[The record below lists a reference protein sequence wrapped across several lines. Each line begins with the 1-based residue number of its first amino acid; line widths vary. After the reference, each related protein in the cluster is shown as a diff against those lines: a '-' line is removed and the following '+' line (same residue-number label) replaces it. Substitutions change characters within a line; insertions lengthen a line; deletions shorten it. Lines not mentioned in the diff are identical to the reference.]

1 MASAEVN
8 AADSFALPPG
18 AANVEDDVR
27 AWEAQERRAKWK
39 LMIVRVLLA
48 IVLLALWEYGTDRW
62 FDALWFS
69 SPLRIARHFLSW
81 AQDDLLS
88 HLVITLR
95 ETFIG
100 YTCGTLLGIATGTL
114 LARFAFLGKVLDP
127 FILALNGIPRIA
139 LAPLFIIWF
148 GIGEPS
154 KIVLAGLLAFFLCFY
169 ATLSGLRSVD
179 AAYISI
185 ARVMGATERQ
195 TFFKVVLPAASP
207 WIITAMKV
215 SVPFALVGAIVGEFM
230 AATAGLGLKIQLY
243 TAQFDTTGAV
253 TGVLVLMVVVVMFNT
268 ASTVWKHMSAL
279 APGNS
284 GTAGRSNAIDE
295 EKIAMT
301 ELRSNRSLVPPR
313 LRARNGVA
321 RDRRAGDRACARAD
335 QGEDHAAGRKPEL
348 HADLRRARQGLLQG
362 GRHRSRGGA
371 SHAATAR
378 MYRR

>member
-1 MASAEVN
+1 MATIDVN
-8 AADSFALPPG
+8 PRASVLPPG
-18 AANVEDDVR
+18 AANVEDDVK

-39 LMIVRVLLA
+39 LMVVRVLLA
-48 IVLLALWEYGTDRW
+48 IALLSLWEYGTDRW

-69 SPLRIARHFLSW
+69 SPLRIAHHFVQW
-81 AQDDLLS
+81 AQDDLFG
-88 HLVITLR
+88 HLAITLR
-95 ETFIG
+95 ETFTG

-114 LARFAFLGKVLDP
+114 LARFQFLGKVLDP

-179 AAYISI
+179 AAYIAI

-230 AATAGLGLKIQLY
+230 AATAGLGFKIQLY

-253 TGVLVLMVVVVMFNT
+253 TGVLVLMVVVVTFNT
-268 ASTVWKHMSAL
+268 CLNRVEQYVLRWR
-279 APGNS
+279 PDNS
-284 GTAGRSNAIDE
+284 
-295 EKIAMT
+295 
-301 ELRSNRSLVPPR
+301 V
-313 LRARNGVA
+313 
-321 RDRRAGDRACARAD
+321 
-335 QGEDHAAGRKPEL
+335 
-348 HADLRRARQGLLQG
+348 G
-362 GRHRSRGGA
+362 GGSE
-371 SHAATAR
+371 
-378 MYRR
+378 MQ

>member
-1 MASAEVN
+1 MATADVN
-8 AADSFALPPG
+8 PRVSALPPG
-18 AANVEDDVR
+18 AANVEDDLK
-27 AWEAQERRAKWK
+27 AWAAEERRAKWK

-48 IVLLALWEYGTDRW
+48 IALLSVWEYGTDRW

-69 SPLRIARHFLSW
+69 SPLRIGRHFLSW
-81 AQDDLLS
+81 MQDDLWS
-88 HLVITLR
+88 HLIITLR

-100 YTCGTLLGIATGTL
+100 YTCGTVLGIAFGTL
-114 LARFAFLGKVLDP
+114 LARFQFLGKVLDP

-154 KIVLAGLLAFFLCFY
+154 KIVLAGMLSFFLCFY

-230 AATAGLGLKIQLY
+230 AATAGLGFKIQLY

-253 TGVLVLMVVVVMFNT
+253 TGVLVLMVVVIMFNT
-268 ASTVWKHMSAL
+268 GLNRLEQHVLRWR
-279 APGNS
+279 PDNS
-284 GTAGRSNAIDE
+284 
-295 EKIAMT
+295 
-301 ELRSNRSLVPPR
+301 
-313 LRARNGVA
+313 
-321 RDRRAGDRACARAD
+321 
-335 QGEDHAAGRKPEL
+335 AAGSSEV
-348 HADLRRARQGLLQG
+348 Q
-362 GRHRSRGGA
+362 
-371 SHAATAR
+371 
-378 MYRR
+378 